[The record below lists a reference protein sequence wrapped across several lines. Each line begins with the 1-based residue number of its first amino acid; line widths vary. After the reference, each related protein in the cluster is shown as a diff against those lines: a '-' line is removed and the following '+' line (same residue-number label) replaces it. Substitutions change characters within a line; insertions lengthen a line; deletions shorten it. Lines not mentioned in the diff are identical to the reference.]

1 MKEKNSPLNQVNSF
15 KEDGLKFSD
24 LERENTYISDFK
36 KFQDFCEENCLKPDF
51 ISLNIYL
58 HYLIT
63 IQQVKLSTFNR
74 RLSGINYWLTVKYNQ
89 NQTLE
94 QKREMKLIR
103 ELYNNETYVHLK
115 AKREMPAA
123 NQEQVLYLINQY
135 DTNNKTDIR
144 KRAICL
150 VNLITANLPSEMVRL
165 KIKHFNLNDRFIK
178 VTSKKQDKITEK
190 SLTLECVE
198 TVKSYIEEYKLQP
211 EDHFVGAVDKWGN
224 YKDKQI
230 HEDSYSQSIHNWLG
244 FSPYILRKTQI
255 VAMCNKGAS
264 LSTIVKQTGH
274 KSYQTIIEN
283 YLSVNTSDIDK
294 FL

>member
-1 MKEKNSPLNQVNSF
+1 MKEKNSSLNKDKSI
-15 KEDGLKFSD
+15 KETELNFQD
-24 LERENTYISDFK
+24 LERENIYISDFE
-36 KFQDFCEENCLKPDF
+36 KFQGFCEVNCLKLNF

-58 HYLIT
+58 HNLIT

-89 NQTLE
+89 HQTIE

-103 ELYNNETYVHLK
+103 QLYNNEIYVHLK
-115 AKREMPAA
+115 EKRELPAA
-123 NQEQVLYLINQY
+123 NQVEILNLINQY

-178 VTSKKQDKITEK
+178 VTSKKQDRISEK
-190 SLTLECVE
+190 LLTLECIE
-198 TVKSYIEEYKLQP
+198 TVKSYIQEYKLQP
-211 EDHFVGAVDKWGN
+211 ENHFVGAVDKWGN

-244 FSPYILRKTQI
+244 YSPYILRKTQI

-264 LSTIVKQTGH
+264 LSTIANQAGH

-283 YLSVNTSDIDK
+283 YISVNTSDIDK